1 MENVSITTGVR
12 GSITLR
18 FGLEST
24 LDSSPQTPW
33 FCSQIDRWKYDWISE
48 CAAIW
53 QYHRPETRFSAIDLP
68 TRMV

>member
-33 FCSQIDRWKYDWISE
+33 FCSQIGRWKYNWISE
-48 CAAIW
+48 
-53 QYHRPETRFSAIDLP
+53 
-68 TRMV
+68 